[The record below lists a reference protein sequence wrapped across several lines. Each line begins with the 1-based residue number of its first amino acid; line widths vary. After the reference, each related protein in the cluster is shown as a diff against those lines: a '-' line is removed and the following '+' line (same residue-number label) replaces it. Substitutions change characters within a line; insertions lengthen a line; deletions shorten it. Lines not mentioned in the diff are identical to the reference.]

1 MAVTPSQ
8 RELSYQVLL
17 LDNTTQEPL
26 SNKEV
31 TITYKTTPEGI
42 LGAEPT
48 ATTATK
54 TTDTNGII
62 NATTTFED
70 SFDTD
75 FGVEVYFAGD
85 NTYEPKTV
93 KLTRG

>member
-1 MAVTPSQ
+1 MAVIPSQ

-31 TITYKTTPEGI
+31 TITYKTTPEDV

-48 ATTATK
+48 STTATRI
-54 TTDTNGII
+54 TDSNGVI
-62 NATTTFED
+62 NATTTFEG
-70 SFDTD
+70 SFNTD

-85 NTYEPKTV
+85 NTYESKTV